1 MWLPIDTRR
10 RSVILPRQEPPQ
22 NSQNDQTNN
31 DKDKSGTDWRALIV
45 AGVVIFLF
53 LAIALGIYLR
63 LRVLRKNTVPTSKHK
78 GGNFLKRKLQQWNP
92 RKSKGK
98 YQVQIQNEDT
108 EYRRGPE
115 SSLHSRE
122 MSGTTTETPAEVEAT
137 ADINRNTSIRSIMT
151 LPAYSAAVRENE
163 RILGREGDRAG
174 IDVVVEHPENADE
187 EESRREDEMESL
199 YQIRVARRAEQADR
213 EDRRRIRREAR
224 ERGDFETIARLR
236 RETRERQEN
245 GGLLSASLIAEHQA
259 ATAQRERRVSSVQY
273 AEVGV
278 ARHDGSRIRANSA
291 ESDNRPL
298 LDGASSFGASQ
309 PSSGRITHHRD
320 ISSTSVLSNS
330 TAASLD
336 IWPTAD
342 TMRSDSLAPGPNES
356 VETITLSRTRSPS
369 GSRLT
374 LAPTSEVDLGSARI
388 PAPEE
393 APRYEEAGWEEPPPY
408 TSPVEPRV
416 PQLPPVERLP
426 SIHVTATTPVDER
439 SSQRISGITE
449 RTEPEN

>member
-1 MWLPIDTRR
+1 MWLPVDTRR
-10 RSVILPRQEPPQ
+10 RSVILPRQDLPQ
-22 NSQNDQTNN
+22 NSHNDQPNHDSN
-31 DKDKSGTDWRALIV
+31 SSGTDWRALIV
-45 AGVVIFLF
+45 AGVVIILF
-53 LAIALGIYLR
+53 LAIAVGIYLR
-63 LRVLRKNTVPTSKHK
+63 LRVLRKNSVHAHK
-78 GGNFLKRKLQQWNP
+78 SGRGNFLKRKLQQWNP
-92 RKSKGK
+92 RKKKGK
-98 YQVQIQNEDT
+98 YTVQLQNEDT

-122 MSGTTTETPAEVEAT
+122 MSGTTTETPAEVEAS
-137 ADINRNTSIRSIMT
+137 ADINRNTSIRSVMT

-174 IDVVVEHPENADE
+174 IDVVVEHPETVDE
-187 EESRREDEMESL
+187 EEMRREEEMESL

-213 EDRRRIRREAR
+213 EERRRIRREAR
-224 ERGDFETIARLR
+224 ERGDLETVARLR

-259 ATAQRERRVSSVQY
+259 ATSQRERRVSSVQY

-278 ARHDGSRIRANSA
+278 ARHDGTRIRANSA

-298 LDGASSFGASQ
+298 LDSASSFGASQ
-309 PSSGRITHHRD
+309 PSSGRITHHRGM
-320 ISSTSVLSNS
+320 SSTSVLSNS

-356 VETITLSRTRSPS
+356 VETITLTRSRSPS

-374 LAPTSEVDLGSARI
+374 LAPTSEVDLGNARI
-388 PAPEE
+388 PVPE
-393 APRYEEAGWEEPPPY
+393 APGYEESGWEEPPPY

-439 SSQRISGITE
+439 PLQRISGIAE
-449 RTEPEN
+449 RTEPET